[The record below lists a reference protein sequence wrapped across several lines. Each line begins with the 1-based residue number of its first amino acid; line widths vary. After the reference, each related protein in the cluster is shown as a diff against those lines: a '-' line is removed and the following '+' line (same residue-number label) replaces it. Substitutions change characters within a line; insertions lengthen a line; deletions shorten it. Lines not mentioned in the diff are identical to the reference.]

1 MGLTRRGVFR
11 VVNGAL
17 ALLALSPSFAEK
29 AAAQAMGDPQPFPDD
44 YVVSLARTMAGKEF
58 VPLSSDMD
66 PLLADLTYDAYR
78 SIRFDTG
85 RSIWKGDP
93 GNFSLDLLHTGF
105 VFRQPIDIYLVTGS
119 EQRRVAYD
127 PTLFDFSGI
136 KANPDPARKG
146 AGYSGFRVRYP
157 LNQPDVADEFAV
169 FQGASYFRAVGKG
182 QHYGLS
188 ARGLAIDTAQP
199 KGEEFPFFRAFW
211 VRKPEAGGSA
221 LVIDAL
227 LDSKSA
233 TGAYR
238 FTLRPGQTTQI
249 DVELTLFPRVDIA
262 HIGFAPLT
270 SMFLFDATNRNR
282 FDDYRDS
289 VHDSDG
295 LAMLTGRGEWL
306 WRPLANPKTLQI
318 SAFVDQGPRGFGLMQ
333 RKRTYQDY
341 LDLEARYEMRPSLWV
356 EPVGDWGAGHVELV
370 EIPSGSEVNDNVVVY
385 WRPRDPIAKGT
396 EVRQTY
402 RLHWT
407 DRWPPPG
414 TPQPAQTRSSAVGLS
429 HHTDGDNRLFVL
441 DFAGGN
447 LSGDIAAEVS
457 TGQGRILNA
466 VTQPNP
472 EIGGIRVHFE
482 LDPQGGDMA
491 ELRVR
496 LIRGTEP
503 VSETWLY
510 RWTA

>member
-1 MGLTRRGVFR
+1 MTVTRREVLR
-11 VVNGAL
+11 VVNGGLAL
-17 ALLALSPSFAEK
+17 AMLSPAWAG
-29 AAAQAMGDPQPFPDD
+29 AASGQTLGDAQPFPDD
-44 YVVSLARTMAGKEF
+44 FVVSLARSLAGKDY
-58 VPLSSDMD
+58 VPQSGDMA
-66 PLLADLTYDAYR
+66 PLLADLSYDAYR
-78 SIRFDTG
+78 TIRFDTG
-85 RSIWKGDP
+85 RSIWRGEP
-93 GNFSLDLLHTGF
+93 FSLDLLHTGF
-105 VFRQPIDIYLVTGS
+105 VFRQAVDLYLVTGD

-127 PTLFDFSGI
+127 PSLFDFSGLP
-136 KANPDPARKG
+136 AAPDSGAAG
-146 AGYSGFRVRYP
+146 AGYSGFRIRHPV
-157 LNQPDVADEFAV
+157 NTPDTADEVAV
-169 FQGASYFRAVGKG
+169 FQGASYFRAVAKG

-199 KGEEFPFFRAFW
+199 KGEEFPFFSAFW
-211 VRKPEAGGSA
+211 IRRPDPGAVS

-227 LDSKSA
+227 LDSRSV

-238 FTLRPGQTTQI
+238 FTLRPGPTTQI
-249 DVELTLFPRVDIA
+249 DVEMTLFPRVDIA
-262 HIGFAPLT
+262 HIGLAPLT

-282 FDDYRDS
+282 FDDYRNA

-306 WRPLANPKTLQI
+306 WRPLANPRSLQI
-318 SAFVDQGPRGFGLMQ
+318 SAFMDQAPRGFGLMQ
-333 RKRTYQDY
+333 RKRAYGDFR
-341 LDLEARYEMRPSLWV
+341 DLEAKYEARPGLWV

-370 EIPSGSEVNDNVVVY
+370 EIPSPSEVNDNIVVY
-385 WRPRDPIAKGT
+385 WRPRDPVARGT

-407 DRWPPPG
+407 DRWPPAG
-414 TPQPAQTRSSAVGLS
+414 ALQLAQARLSAAGIA
-429 HHTDGDNRLFVL
+429 HHRNEPDTRLFVI

-447 LSGDIAAEVS
+447 LSGDVTAEVS
-457 TGQGRILNA
+457 TGQGLILNP
-466 VTQPNP
+466 VTQANP

-482 LDPQGGDMA
+482 LDPQGSEFA

-496 LIRGTEP
+496 LVRGQEP